1 MKIWLAGHWY
11 SLPDHALVVYLSD
24 QDKKNIKNMHPD
36 CDLYCQYDEKIF
48 TTEGIKELL
57 IRLKKEIRWMKK

>member
-1 MKIWLAGHWY
+1 MKVWLAGNWY
-11 SLPDHALVVYLSD
+11 TLPVLVVHLSD

-48 TTEGIKELL
+48 NAKEVKEILT
-57 IRLKKEIRWMKK
+57 RLKKELKVKKNEK